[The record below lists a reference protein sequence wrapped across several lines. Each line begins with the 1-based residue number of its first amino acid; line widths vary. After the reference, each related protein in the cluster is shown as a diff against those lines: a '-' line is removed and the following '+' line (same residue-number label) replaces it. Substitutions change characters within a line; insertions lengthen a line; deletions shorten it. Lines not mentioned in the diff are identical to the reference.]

1 VPAFGRAKY
10 ALMLF
15 CRCDRNPLLL
25 RLTLGERGKVPLKHP
40 VLSALFSNRAMTK
53 PHTVASLT

>member
-1 VPAFGRAKY
+1 MRAD
-10 ALMLF
+10 AF